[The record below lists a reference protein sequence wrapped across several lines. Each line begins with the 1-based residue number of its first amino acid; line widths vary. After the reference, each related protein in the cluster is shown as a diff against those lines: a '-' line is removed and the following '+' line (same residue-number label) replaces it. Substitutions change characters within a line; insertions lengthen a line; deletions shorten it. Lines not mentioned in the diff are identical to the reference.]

1 MRIWR
6 VGEPLTS
13 SCKGLCRRARG
24 IASMLNM
31 HGDAPIYT
39 LQGRVHTLRST
50 VEMFQSKL
58 HAYIQ
63 PKPTYAQLQPRH
75 PRPFP
80 TPGWLHLLVL
90 VPNQQTHCVIGHG
103 WAGAWLPQAVICH
116 RHTARKCRLFR
127 HRLVFL
133 FGQQL
138 IHFSCP
144 PQTHSSRFFV
154 SIVLSYWFLA

>member
-1 MRIWR
+1 MW
-6 VGEPLTS
+6 EPLTS

-63 PKPTYAQLQPRH
+63 PKPTYAQLQPH
-75 PRPFP
+75 NPRPFP
-80 TPGWLHLLVL
+80 TPGCLHLLVL
-90 VPNQQTHCVIGHG
+90 VPNKPHCVIGHG
-103 WAGAWLPQAVICH
+103 WTGAWLPEAAVCH
-116 RHTARKCRLFR
+116 RHTATELPVFPPPPLFCLLLRSGCPSNSQLRLF
-127 HRLVFL
+127 
-133 FGQQL
+133 
-138 IHFSCP
+138 
-144 PQTHSSRFFV
+144 T
-154 SIVLSYWFLA
+154 SIVLSYYFLV